1 MSFLFDTQILL
12 TGLFIFTAR
21 IVDVCLGTIR
31 IIVTVQGRAVIA
43 FVLAVIEI
51 TIWITV
57 ISTVIKQ
64 IDQSPILIIFYSL
77 GYACGN
83 VSGIFVERRLAFG
96 MTILKIFVTE
106 KGYPLA
112 AKLRSKGQPVTIFQG
127 EGMNG
132 PVYELYIACRRKHLK
147 WLVPL
152 IKEFDDKLF
161 YVIEPAKDMNKEI
174 MPLFSPRGGWRAR
187 QNRK

>member
-21 IVDVCLGTIR
+21 IIDVCLGTIR

-43 FVLAVIEI
+43 FFLATIEI
-51 TIWITV
+51 TIWLTV
-57 ISTVIKQ
+57 ISTVISQ
-64 IDQSPILIIFYSL
+64 INESPILIIFYSL

-96 MTILKIFVTE
+96 MTILRVFVTE
-106 KGYPLA
+106 KGSILA
-112 AKLRSKGQPVTIFQG
+112 DKLRSQGQPVTIFQG
-127 EGMNG
+127 EGMDG
-132 PVYELYIACRRKHLK
+132 PVYELYIACQRKYLK
-147 WLVPL
+147 PLVSL
-152 IKEFDDKLF
+152 ILDFDDKLF
-161 YVIEPAKDMNKEI
+161 YVVEPAKDMSKEF
-174 MPLFSPRGGWRAR
+174 MPLFTPRGGWRDM

>member
-1 MSFLFDTQILL
+1 MSFLIDQQILL
-12 TGLFIFTAR
+12 TGLLIFTAR

-43 FVLAVIEI
+43 FCLATIEI
-51 TIWITV
+51 TIWLTV
-57 ISTVIKQ
+57 ISTVISQ
-64 IDQSPILIIFYSL
+64 INESPILIIFYSL

-96 MTILKIFVTE
+96 MAILRVFVTD
-106 KGYPLA
+106 KGYELA
-112 AKLRSKGQPVTIFQG
+112 AKLRSKGQAVTIFQG

-132 PVYELYIACRRKHLK
+132 PVYELFIACQRKHLK
-147 WLVPL
+147 PLVSMVTD
-152 IKEFDDKLF
+152 FDDKLF
-161 YVIEPAKDMNKEI
+161 YVIEPAKDMSKQL
-174 MPLFSPRGGWRAR
+174 MPLFTPRGGWRAR